1 MKNLTKLSIV
11 AAALLAASNV
21 NAAETVVGGQVIEI
35 CELNVAN
42 VSLDFGLNPQA
53 GDSVNTNFSIQCN
66 DGDGATLRV
75 QSSEGGLESDDNE
88 DLSIEYTAVASVGA
102 TTVTLTTDPGVGTN
116 DQFEEE
122 SIAGGAAL
130 AGSPGLGGNLVVTL
144 LDTPVFAGGYQDT
157 ISLNLT
163 AN

>member
-1 MKNLTKLSIV
+1 MNT
-11 AAALLAASNV
+11 
-21 NAAETVVGGQVIEI
+21 
-35 CELNVAN
+35 
-42 VSLDFGLNPQA
+42 DFA
-53 GDSVNTNFSIQCN
+53 IQCN

-88 DLSIEYTAVASVGA
+88 DLSIEYNATATIGA
-102 TTVTLTTDPGVGTN
+102 TTVVLITDPGVGTN

-122 SIAGGAAL
+122 SIPGGAAL
-130 AGSPGLGGNLVVTL
+130 AGAPGLGGNMVVTL